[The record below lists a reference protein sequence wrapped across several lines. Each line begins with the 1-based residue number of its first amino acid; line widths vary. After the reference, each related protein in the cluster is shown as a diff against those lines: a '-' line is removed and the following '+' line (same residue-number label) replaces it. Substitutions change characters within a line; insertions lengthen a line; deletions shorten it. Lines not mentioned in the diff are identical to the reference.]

1 MKSGDLVV
9 ICPGDSTIG
18 MFLGPDEEYSSYAP
32 VSGETVHPLNRS
44 KVMFENDIYSVPTFQ
59 LEVIDEKG

>member
-1 MKSGDLVV
+1 
-9 ICPGDSTIG
+9 